1 MRSGDG
7 VSVDEGEELLE
18 DGEEGPV
25 GEDADA
31 LLHLQAAVCDR
42 PPVDHAEQ
50 PEPHALPLRQQLP
63 GERLVELDGCS
74 VNLRRE
80 RGGGGLQTGRARNV
94 RASRILCP
102 QKLVCACV
110 CAVASPTLSPEAE
123 VRTKVEKTG
132 SWYLV
137 FRGQLS
143 TVTPI
148 GRQKTGTESGRGNA
162 SRSSSGY
169 RLIRPAAHSKRAVYT
184 SISTRSEVPKSQS
197 EGKDI
202 TPK

>member
-80 RGGGGLQTGRARNV
+80 RGGYRQVELETSEPQGFSVLRNLSV
-94 RASRILCP
+94 RVCVLSLLRPCP
-102 QKLVCACV
+102 
-110 CAVASPTLSPEAE
+110 
-123 VRTKVEKTG
+123 R
-132 SWYLV
+132 
-137 FRGQLS
+137 
-143 TVTPI
+143 
-148 GRQKTGTESGRGNA
+148 
-162 SRSSSGY
+162 
-169 RLIRPAAHSKRAVYT
+169 RLR
-184 SISTRSEVPKSQS
+184 
-197 EGKDI
+197 
-202 TPK
+202 